1 MFDALWGPIAT
12 VVAAAI
18 GAVALVVT
26 QRQKRLIED
35 CRLAIRDLKRFRDL
49 EVLWSEELSNLLKST
64 PIAERKRMRGMLP
77 VGNKIG
83 DYGEP
88 QRIEKLLAR
97 LG

>member
-1 MFDALWGPIAT
+1 
-12 VVAAAI
+12 
-18 GAVALVVT
+18 
-26 QRQKRLIED
+26 
-35 CRLAIRDLKRFRDL
+35 
-49 EVLWSEELSNLLKST
+49 
-64 PIAERKRMRGMLP
+64 LP

>member
-1 MFDALWGPIAT
+1 
-12 VVAAAI
+12 
-18 GAVALVVT
+18 
-26 QRQKRLIED
+26 
-35 CRLAIRDLKRFRDL
+35 
-49 EVLWSEELSNLLKST
+49 
-64 PIAERKRMRGMLP
+64 MRGMLP